1 MRIRWTESA
10 ARDLTNVSDYAQEHS
25 GPEPARK
32 LALRIYEAIGSLE
45 KFPHLGR
52 EGRKTKTREF
62 VISGTPFLAIYR
74 FRDDVIEI
82 ARILHGAQKW
92 P

>member
-45 KFPHLGR
+45 KFPA
-52 EGRKTKTREF
+52 
-62 VISGTPFLAIYR
+62 S
-74 FRDDVIEI
+74 
-82 ARILHGAQKW
+82 W
-92 P
+92 PRGP